1 MRTVLEIKSAIDA
14 LPLAERIDLVQML
27 NRENLI
33 PHPPDGLDLEVDSP
47 ALEAELLKA
56 ANQPSVP
63 YSARE
68 MREMC
73 GELASIR
80 PHPPFDPTELRA
92 SCEEIV
98 RQRQFAG

>member
-1 MRTVLEIKSAIDA
+1 MSTVLEIKAAIDA

-27 NRENLI
+27 NANTRI
-33 PHPPDGLDLEVDSP
+33 PHPPGGLDLEVDSP
-47 ALEAELLKA
+47 ELEAELLKA

-73 GELASIR
+73 EQLAV
-80 PHPPFDPTELRA
+80 ELR
-92 SCEEIV
+92 V
-98 RQRQFAG
+98 R